1 MHGADIIHQGDC
13 EMKKVAQQK
22 LAWSP
27 PDGKVILLAALL
39 AVLPGAAMAETSAAR
54 VEWNAQPLAFEPNLG
69 QGGAGAQFLV
79 HGPGYGLALEHDGA
93 ALNLGSETLRL
104 RLEGVKSNPAPRAES
119 PMRGRVN
126 YYVGSDPSKWRE
138 NVATYARVRY
148 PSVYPGIDLVY
159 YGTQGRLEYDFDVAP
174 GANPGDIRV
183 NFDGAE
189 RVTLDVR
196 GNLHVAASGHEVVFD
211 RPVAYQRDDQRH
223 IAARYRLHGRSVSF
237 RVGPHDPRQGLVIDP
252 VLDYFSYLGGSGYD
266 GAGIA
271 TPTGSPFNTS
281 GQAAAIDRAG
291 DLYVTG
297 YTESPN
303 FPVQAAYETAPTKV
317 QGGTP
322 PSAFV
327 TKFAPDGKSV
337 IFSTY
342 LGGTVGSDQA
352 ASIAVDSNGNAIV
365 VGNTGSNDFPVT
377 AGAYQIVCNPKF
389 TNPNVEAPNCPGG
402 GGLAAFVSKFSPS
415 GTLLYSTFL
424 SGSNTGT
431 TAFAVA
437 VDTTGRV
444 YVAGWTLPGAIVP
457 AGTGGTPQAIP
468 FPTTPGAVLTTP
480 PYSTGVGGYQNYLSA
495 TEDAFISVFDPT
507 LSTLLYSSLFGEPQ
521 VSNAGLG
528 FEGASFTIGQAV
540 TVDAA
545 GNFYLAG
552 TSQDASLETTT
563 GAYEANASSCGTVS
577 NNTLLNCAFVAK
589 FSPVGTGTPSLLYGT
604 YLGHTVGGGYG
615 DLMTGIAADA
625 AGDAYITGYTNQATF
640 PTTTGAYQTTCNQY
654 GINGNT
660 DAECASAFIAK
671 LNPSGTALLA
681 STYFGGTGVS
691 GVTDSVTGV
700 GPIVQDAAGNV
711 YINGTASAGLAQV
724 NPLGINNGA
733 GFAQSPFVAEF
744 DSNLTMLLFSTLFS
758 TGGQSGVDIDG
769 LVLDTTG
776 NIYVAG
782 SVGSPPSSAA
792 TSGAF
797 QSAYGGGVTDA
808 FVAKISNLPF
818 YAAGNLTIPTLTIG
832 AVTYYN
838 VVMTVGG
845 IVSGPSGSAPI
856 GTAVTYNPANHE
868 MTIPAGSV
876 GNTIYYNVMI
886 QVSGLVS
893 IGGVS
898 GADTYNGSA
907 LSIASVHVLGGAT
920 YEHKVVT
927 VAKLDSI
934 GGGVPAGLVDQ
945 YNSATRELFIPA
957 VEYAGKAY
965 TNVTVT
971 VGTVE

>member
-1 MHGADIIHQGDC
+1 
-13 EMKKVAQQK
+13 MKKVARQNI
-22 LAWSP
+22 ARSAG
-27 PDGKVILLAALL
+27 DRRVTLLAALVAL
-39 AVLPGAAMAETSAAR
+39 LSCAATVGASAAR

-69 QGGAGAQFLV
+69 QGDADAQFFAR
-79 HGPGYGLALEHDGA
+79 GPGYVLALERDGA
-93 ALNLGSETLRL
+93 ALALGSETLRL
-104 RLEGVKSNPAPRAES
+104 RLDGLQDAQAPQAES
-119 PMRGRVN
+119 LMPGRVN

-148 PSVYPGIDLVY
+148 SSVYPGIDLVY

-174 GANPGDIRV
+174 GANPRDIRV
-183 NFDGAE
+183 EFDGAE
-189 RVTLDVR
+189 RVTLDER

-223 IAARYRLHGRSVSF
+223 IAARYQLHGRSVSF
-237 RVGPHDPRQGLVIDP
+237 RVGPHDPHQMLVIDP

-271 TPTGSPFNTS
+271 TGTGSPFETS
-281 GQAAAIDRAG
+281 GQAAAIDGAG

-297 YTESPN
+297 YTESTN
-303 FPVQAAYETAPTKV
+303 FPVKAAYETAPAKV

-322 PSAFV
+322 PSAFL

-342 LGGTVGSDQA
+342 LGGTVGADQA

-365 VGNTGSNDFPVT
+365 VGNTGSSDFPVT

-389 TNPNVEAPNCPGG
+389 VSGAEVQNCPGG

-415 GTLLYSTFL
+415 GALLYSTFL
-424 SGSNTGT
+424 SGSNTDT
-431 TAFAVA
+431 NAFAVA
-437 VDTTGRV
+437 VDSTGRV
-444 YVAGWTLPGAIVP
+444 YVAGYTFPGAIVP

-468 FPTTPGAVLTTP
+468 FPTTPGAVLVTP

-521 VSNAGLG
+521 VSNAGAG

-540 TVDAA
+540 TVDAS

-552 TSQDASLETTT
+552 TSQDASLETTN
-563 GAYEANASSCGTVS
+563 GAYEANASSCGTVT

-589 FSPVGTGTPSLLYGT
+589 FSPVGNGTPRLIYGT

-625 AGDAYITGYTNQATF
+625 AGDAYISGYTNQATF
-640 PTTTGAYQTTCNQY
+640 PTTSGAYQTTCNQY
-654 GINGNT
+654 GVDGNT
-660 DAECASAFIAK
+660 DADCSSAFIAK

-681 STYFGGTGVS
+681 STYFGGTNANVMPDPVS
-691 GVTDSVTGV
+691 SM
-700 GPIVQDAAGNV
+700 GPLVLDTAGNV
-711 YINGTASAGLAQV
+711 YIDGVAAAGLAQV
-724 NPLGINNGA
+724 NPLGTSNGT
-733 GFAQSPFVAEF
+733 GYAQSPFVAEF
-744 DSNLTMLLFSTLFS
+744 DPNLTMLLFSTLFS
-758 TGGQSGVDIDG
+758 TGGQSGSDLDG
-769 LVLDTTG
+769 LVLDSTG
-776 NIYVAG
+776 NIFVAG
-782 SVGSPPSSAA
+782 AVGSPPSSAA

-797 QSAYGGGVTDA
+797 QSEYGGGVSDA

-818 YAAGNLTIPTLTIG
+818 YAAGNLTVPSISIG
-832 AVTYYN
+832 AVTFYN
-838 VVMTVGG
+838 VVVTISG

-856 GTAVTYNPANHE
+856 GTAVTYDPASHE
-868 MTIPAGSV
+868 MNIPAGSV
-876 GNTIYYNVMI
+876 GSTIYYNVMVK
-886 QVSGLVS
+886 VSGLVS
-893 IGGVS
+893 IGGVT
-898 GADTYNGSA
+898 GADTYNGSE

-920 YEHKVVT
+920 VEHVTVT

-934 GGGVPAGLVDQ
+934 AGGVPAGLVDQ
-945 YNSATRELFIPA
+945 YNPATRELFIPA